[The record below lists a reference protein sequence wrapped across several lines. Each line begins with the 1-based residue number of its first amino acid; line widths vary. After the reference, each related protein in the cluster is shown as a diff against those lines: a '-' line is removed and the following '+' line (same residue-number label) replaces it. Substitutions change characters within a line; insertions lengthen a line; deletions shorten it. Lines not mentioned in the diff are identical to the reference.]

1 MRAVEPVGR
10 LAVVIPAYKPS
21 GALVDV
27 VRALAAKSF
36 AAIVVID
43 DGSGP
48 EFRDTFE
55 CVAAMPQVILLRH
68 AVNLG
73 KGAALKTGI
82 NHALCSIPNLVGLV
96 TADADGQ
103 HHPDDIERVAA
114 RLLADPGSLVLG
126 CRTFHRDVPLRSRFG
141 NILTSGVMHA
151 LMGRK
156 LSDTQTGLRG
166 IPAAFALRILKL
178 EADGYEFEM
187 EMLLLTA
194 HQLSTPVV
202 EEPIRTIYEQGNAS
216 SHFNPIVD
224 SMKIYFVLLR
234 FGSVSLLTALLDG
247 LIFYLAYRQTGN
259 ILGSQVLARLFSLTF
274 NYTLVRSSVFYSHQR
289 HRSVLPKYLLL
300 VLASGTASYG
310 GIRLLTGNLGISPVI
325 AKVVDETVL
334 FFLNFAAQ
342 RLLDFAVE
350 GLIAAKVPKPPPPV
364 PTSNPRV
371 VALVCLVVVAA
382 LGLEAYCIATGKL
395 FSQLIWV
402 DVGLQRFTRFIY
414 VFGAAAIALLA
425 IVPGIFAALAAGFTA
440 IGTAFSVGPLPPLT
454 VAFSLISSCAL
465 GSRLLGTQEMTTA
478 PSLNSSPHC
487 SESRP
492 GFC

>member
-1 MRAVEPVGR
+1 MLRAEEPVGR

-27 VRALAAKSF
+27 VRALAANSF
-36 AAIVVID
+36 AAMVGVD

-48 EFRDTFE
+48 VFSNAFE
-55 CVAAMPQVILLRH
+55 CVAALPEVILLRH

-82 NHALCSIPNLVGLV
+82 NHALCSVPDLLGLV

-166 IPAAFALRILKL
+166 IPASFALRVLKL

-187 EMLLLTA
+187 EMLLTA

-202 EEPIRTIYEQGNAS
+202 EEPIRTIYEPGNQS

-247 LIFYLAYRQTGN
+247 LIFYVAYRQSGN

-274 NYTLVRSSVFYSHQR
+274 NYSLVRSSVFYSHQR

-300 VLASGTASYG
+300 VLASGTASYA
-310 GIRLLTGNLGISPVI
+310 GIRLLTGNLGINPVI
-325 AKVVDETVL
+325 AKVVAETVL

-342 RLLDFAVE
+342 RLLIFKPENAV
-350 GLIAAKVPKPPPPV
+350 AAEEPAPPPPP

-371 VALVCLVVVAA
+371 VALVCLVVVAV
-382 LGLEAYCIATGKL
+382 LGLEAYGFATGKL
-395 FSQLIWV
+395 FSQYIWS
-402 DVGLQRFTRFIY
+402 DIGLHRFTRFIY
-414 VFGAAAIALLA
+414 AFGAAAVALLT
-425 IVPGIFAALAAGFTA
+425 IVPGAFAALAAGFHRGWEPPFRWA
-440 IGTAFSVGPLPPLT
+440 RCRRSRWRFS
-454 VAFSLISSCAL
+454 
-465 GSRLLGTQEMTTA
+465 
-478 PSLNSSPHC
+478 
-487 SESRP
+487 
-492 GFC
+492 

>member
-1 MRAVEPVGR
+1 MQRRRAQDRHESRVVLHPEPRGAGHCGR
-10 LAVVIPAYKPS
+10 
-21 GALVDV
+21 
-27 VRALAAKSF
+27 R
-36 AAIVVID
+36 
-43 DGSGP
+43 
-48 EFRDTFE
+48 R
-55 CVAAMPQVILLRH
+55 R
-68 AVNLG
+68 
-73 KGAALKTGI
+73 
-82 NHALCSIPNLVGLV
+82 
-96 TADADGQ
+96 Q
-103 HHPDDIERVAA
+103 HHPDDINRVAV

-166 IPAAFALRILKL
+166 IPASFALRILKL

-187 EMLLLTA
+187 EMLLTA

-202 EEPIRTIYEQGNAS
+202 EEPILTIYEQGNAS

-247 LIFYLAYRQTGN
+247 LIFYLAYRQSGN

-325 AKVVDETVL
+325 AKVVAETVL

-342 RLLDFAVE
+342 RLLIFKPE
-350 GLIAAKVPKPPPPV
+350 GLIAKEPELPPPA

-371 VALVCLVVVAA
+371 VAVVCVVVAAA
-382 LGLEAYCIATGKL
+382 LGLEAYGFATGKL
-395 FSQLIWV
+395 FTQYIWA
-402 DVGLQRFTRFIY
+402 DIGLQRFTRFIY
-414 VFGAAAIALLA
+414 FFGAAAVALLA
-425 IVPGIFAALAAGFTA
+425 IVPGIFAALAAAFTA
-440 IGTAFSVGPLPPLT
+440 IGEPLLRW
-454 VAFSLISSCAL
+454 VLCRRLRSHSLLISSCAL
-465 GSRLLGTQEMTTA
+465 WIALTWVTKHDDRPDVSSLRPRCFGNRGLGH
-478 PSLNSSPHC
+478 S
-487 SESRP
+487 
-492 GFC
+492 